1 MRFLKN
7 IFCLAI
13 MSWAVAT
20 VTAANPTATDYTPQQ
35 CAGSHIPYPD
45 IEAQPELP
53 DSLTAVFINHM
64 GRHGAR
70 FPSSPANTKALR
82 EALMRAD
89 SAKTITPAGRQ
100 LLRLADFVAQ
110 RCHNRWG
117 ALDSLGMA
125 EQRGIASRMWRAYPA
140 LFDNGNVSAISSYAP
155 RCVASMFEFCH
166 QLDRLN
172 NRVEIITSSGRQNS
186 QLMRPFD
193 LDTEYLDWRQS
204 QAWEEP
210 YRMEYE
216 TTVPTAPARKI
227 VGDLYKD
234 SALDRQLSMTLYNF
248 LSCLP
253 AMGMPSEFEKYFTNA
268 ELNAL
273 WALDNL
279 RHYLRYSAS
288 TLSTLP
294 ADMAAPLLVNLIST
308 TDQAVLGQSPQ
319 TVMLR
324 FGHAETM
331 MPLLSLM
338 RLRGA
343 YYMTNY
349 FDTVAMHW
357 RDFDIVPM
365 AANLQLILLKS
376 KRGNYYVTLLLNEH
390 QIPLLP
396 NSDQLILPWSTAR
409 EYLNRCLPLHLQL

>member
-1 MRFLKN
+1 MRLQTY
-7 IFCLAI
+7 IFCFAALLC
-13 MSWAVAT
+13 SL
-20 VTAANPTATDYTPQQ
+20 TAPAAAPTQTNYDARQ
-35 CAGSHIPYPD
+35 CAGSHIPYPAP
-45 IEAQPELP
+45 EAQPALP

-70 FPSSPANTKALR
+70 FPSSASNTMALKKALM
-82 EALMRAD
+82 AAD

-100 LLRLADFVAQ
+100 LLTLADYVER

-125 EQRGIASRMWRAYPA
+125 EQRGIASRMWRAYPK
-140 LFDNGNVSAISSYAP
+140 LFNNGNVSAISSYAP

-172 NRVEIITSSGRQNS
+172 NRVDIITSSGRQNS

-193 LDTEYLDWRQS
+193 LDTEYIDWRNS
-204 QAWEEP
+204 KAWEEP

-216 TTVPTAPARKI
+216 ATAPTAPARKI
-227 VGDLYKD
+227 VGQLYKD
-234 SALDRQLSMTLYNF
+234 SSLDRELSMTLYNF

-253 AMGMPSEFEKYFTNA
+253 AMGMPAEFEKYFTSD

-273 WALDNL
+273 WAIDNL

-294 ADMAAPLLVNLIST
+294 ADMAAPLLVDLIST
-308 TDQAVLGQSPQ
+308 TDQAVMGQLPQ
-319 TVMLR
+319 NVMLR

-365 AANLQLILLKS
+365 AANLQIILARSTK
-376 KRGNYYVTLLLNEH
+376 GNFYVMVLLNER

-396 NSDQLILPWSTAR
+396 NSDQVIIPWSTAR
-409 EYLNRCLPLHLQL
+409 EYLNRCLPMHLQL